1 MSNFFTRTITG
12 IFFVVAIIGSA
23 IWNLWAF
30 AAVFGIF
37 TIVGTFEFYNLTKKL
52 NTKPYK
58 YIGAF
63 IGLMVYVISVLDIA
77 GIIDKQ
83 TNLIFFSLFAFSF
96 FIFIIELFRKSET
109 SFQNIAFTFL
119 GIIYVPVAFSLLV
132 SLVAYKAENI
142 GIFTVPVFYFF
153 IIWTY
158 DTFAYLVGRKFGKNR
173 MYEIISPKKSWE
185 GAIGGLIFTLI
196 VSCLLSYYFNF
207 LSLLQWL
214 GLAIII
220 VVFGTLGDL
229 VESMLK
235 RSADCKDSGSFL
247 PGHGGILDRFD
258 SVLLSV
264 PFVYIY
270 LRILEIF

>member
-1 MSNFFTRTITG
+1 MSNFFKRTITG
-12 IFFVVAIIGSA
+12 IFFVVTIIGSA
-23 IWNLWAF
+23 IWNFWAF

-37 TIVGTFEFYNLTKKL
+37 TIAGTFEFYKLVEKL
-52 NTKPYK
+52 NSKPLK
-58 YIGAF
+58 IFGTF
-63 IGLMVYVISVLDIA
+63 IGLMVYVISVLSIG

-83 TNLIFFSLFAFSF
+83 TNLILFSLFALSF
-96 FIFIIELFRKSET
+96 FIFIFELFRKSET

-132 SLVAYKAENI
+132 SLVAYKPENI
-142 GIFTVPVFYFF
+142 GVLTLPVFYFF

-158 DTFAYLVGRKFGKNR
+158 DTFAYIVGVKFGKNR
-173 MYEIISPKKSWE
+173 MYESVSPKKSWE

-196 VSCLLSYYFNF
+196 VTVVLSNYFNF
-207 LSLLQWL
+207 LSLIQWL
-214 GLAIII
+214 GLALII

-235 RSADCKDSGSFL
+235 RSADCKDSGGFF

-270 LRILEIF
+270 LQILEIF

>member
-12 IFFVVAIIGSA
+12 VFFVVAIIGSA
-23 IWNLWAF
+23 IWNFWAF
-30 AAVFGIF
+30 ATVFGIF
-37 TIVGTFEFYNLTKKL
+37 TIVGTFEFYKLVEKL
-52 NTKPYK
+52 NAKPYK
-58 YIGAF
+58 FIGTI
-63 IGLMVYVISVLDIA
+63 IGLMVYVISVLSIG

-83 TNLIFFSLFAFSF
+83 TNLIFFSLFSFSF
-96 FIFIIELFRKSET
+96 FIFIFELFRKSET
-109 SFQNIAFTFL
+109 SFQNVAFTFL

-132 SLVAYKAENI
+132 SLSAYKAENI
-142 GIFTVPVFYFF
+142 GVFTVPIFYFF

-173 MYEIISPKKSWE
+173 MYEIVSPKKSWE

-196 VSCLLSYYFNF
+196 VSVILSFNFNF
-207 LSLLQWL
+207 LSLFQWL
-214 GLAIII
+214 GLAMII

-235 RSADCKDSGSFL
+235 RSADCKDSGNFL

-258 SVLLSV
+258 SILLSV